1 MTPPAEP
8 AKSAAETHLQ
18 RTLTSVINGL
28 PVDAA
33 LAAII
38 HQEQGPL
45 TGHVTRGFTP
55 RDVQAILRTLSSRT
69 MLTPVPASDESEPS
83 RTVRL
88 RLVSPGAKSLL
99 SIPLRHRQRTY
110 GFLVIG
116 RKDNATFAKKDK
128 LMIEQ
133 ASDEVTKALER
144 EALFDLNVILS
155 RPLVAHERFP
165 PSRLRMCLRRHPRAP
180 RRNSRKKSR
189 PC

>member
-55 RDVQAILRTLSSRT
+55 
-69 MLTPVPASDESEPS
+69 VPASDESEPS

-116 RKDNATFAKKDK
+116 RKDNAAFAKKDK

-133 ASDEVTKALER
+133 ASDEVTKALDR
-144 EALFDLNVILS
+144 EGQFDMNVVLS
-155 RPLVAHERFP
+155 RPFVAHEPGP
-165 PSRLRMCLRRHPRAP
+165 PPGSPAELFTATV
-180 RRNSRKKSR
+180 
-189 PC
+189 